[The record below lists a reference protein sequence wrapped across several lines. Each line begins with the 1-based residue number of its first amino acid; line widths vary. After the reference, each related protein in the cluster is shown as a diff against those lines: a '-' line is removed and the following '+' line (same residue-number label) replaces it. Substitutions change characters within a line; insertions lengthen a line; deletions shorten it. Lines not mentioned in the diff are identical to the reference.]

1 MININ
6 YTNHWGGNDINSTIQ
21 QSIIDTFGKLRYQ
34 AQDNPKAF
42 RAILE
47 LVIMQDIM
55 EWAGSVITSEEELN
69 AVQATIIEKQ
79 KKLILCNPDISIQ
92 YLDSPNI
99 YTNVN
104 TPQDYY
110 DWTRVW
116 DRPNVTIPTQTFE
129 PKWIKVSKLIFEEII
144 P

>member
-34 AQDNPKAF
+34 AQDNPKVF

>member
-129 PKWIKVSKLIFEEII
+129 TKWIKVSKLIFEEII

>member
-116 DRPNVTIPTQTFE
+116 DRPNVTIPTQTFQ